1 MDSIKFAEQKL
12 GHKMDTP
19 KKNAPDGH
27 SPVSY
32 DIESA
37 GSAKFDSK
45 VLDQVAETGKSGDS
59 DINTY
64 PKGY

>member
-1 MDSIKFAEQKL
+1 
-12 GHKMDTP
+12 MDTP